1 LIEERY
7 AHIDNHIRDGGG
19 PLPRDWKAKR
29 FPPDL
34 KRTEAMFATKLLGMF
49 DRIALPLFRTIA
61 LGGLSA
67 VAMSLVVQ
75 G

>member
-1 LIEERY
+1 
-7 AHIDNHIRDGGG
+7 
-19 PLPRDWKAKR
+19 
-29 FPPDL
+29 
-34 KRTEAMFATKLLGMF
+34 MFATKLLGIF
-49 DRIALPLFRTIA
+49 DRIALPLFRTIC

>member
-1 LIEERY
+1 
-7 AHIDNHIRDGGG
+7 
-19 PLPRDWKAKR
+19 
-29 FPPDL
+29 
-34 KRTEAMFATKLLGMF
+34 MFATKLLGIF

-67 VAMSLVVQ
+67 VAVSLVVQ

>member
-1 LIEERY
+1 
-7 AHIDNHIRDGGG
+7 
-19 PLPRDWKAKR
+19 
-29 FPPDL
+29 
-34 KRTEAMFATKLLGMF
+34 MF

>member
-1 LIEERY
+1 
-7 AHIDNHIRDGGG
+7 
-19 PLPRDWKAKR
+19 
-29 FPPDL
+29 
-34 KRTEAMFATKLLGMF
+34 MFATKLLGIF

-67 VAMSLVVQ
+67 VALSIVVQ

>member
-1 LIEERY
+1 
-7 AHIDNHIRDGGG
+7 
-19 PLPRDWKAKR
+19 
-29 FPPDL
+29 
-34 KRTEAMFATKLLGMF
+34 MFATKLLEVF

-67 VAMSLVVQ
+67 VAVALVAQ

>member
-1 LIEERY
+1 
-7 AHIDNHIRDGGG
+7 
-19 PLPRDWKAKR
+19 
-29 FPPDL
+29 
-34 KRTEAMFATKLLGMF
+34 MFATKLLGLF
-49 DRIALPLFRTIA
+49 DRIALPLFRAVA